1 VLAGVAGVFAQHGVS
16 IETVRQRIRDRQ
28 DAELVIVTH
37 PAAKRALDATVD
49 DLRRAPMVRSVVS
62 VLRVEAL

>member
-1 VLAGVAGVFAQHGVS
+1 VLAAVAGVFAQHGVS
-16 IETVRQRIRDRQ
+16 IETVRQQIRGAQ

-37 PAAKRALDATVD
+37 PATKQALDATVES
-49 DLRRAPMVRSVVS
+49 LRNAQMVRAVVS